1 VGVTASTP
9 TNIVIGAG
17 NVHRN
22 HANLGASTGDNVF
35 TITRTI
41 FTPQLNGLKGSLL
54 GTDYITNSEAML
66 ATSIPEVSGPVMSAG
81 WPGSSTTGNVA
92 GMEVIDEDDTRRI
105 PTTDYADWEL
115 QVERLGGGQF
125 QFEVDNAINRANLE
139 LSGQDAGMMAPRY
152 ELHGSWDPAALT
164 VSPHRI
170 RILDVA
176 S

>member
-1 VGVTASTP
+1 MGVLADTP

-41 FTPQLNGLKGSLL
+41 FTPQLNGLKGKLL
-54 GTDYITNSEAML
+54 GTDYITASDAML
-66 ATSIPEVSGPVMSAG
+66 ATSIPEVSAAIAAAG
-81 WPGSSTTGNVA
+81 WPGSSIDTSA
-92 GMEVIDEDDTRRI
+92 PGMAVIDEDDTRRI
-105 PTTDYADWEL
+105 PLSDYADWEL

-125 QFEVDNAINRANLE
+125 QFEIDNAINTANLE
-139 LSGQDAGMMAPRY
+139 FSGQDAGMMAPRY
-152 ELHGSWDPAALT
+152 ELHGAWDPAALT
-164 VSPHRI
+164 ASPHRI

>member
-1 VGVTASTP
+1 MGVTADTP

-35 TITRTI
+35 TITRDI
-41 FTPQLNGLKGSLL
+41 FTPQLNGLKGNLL
-54 GTDYITNSEAML
+54 GTDYITKSEAML
-66 ATSIPEVSGPVMSAG
+66 ATSIPEVSAAVLAAG
-81 WPGSSTTGNVA
+81 WPGSRSTVTG
-92 GMEVIDEDDTRRI
+92 GMTVVDENDTRRI
-105 PTTDYADWEL
+105 ATSAYADWEL

-125 QFEVDNAINRANLE
+125 QFEVDNAINRASLT
-139 LSGQDAGMMAPRY
+139 LAAQDAGMMAPRY
-152 ELHGSWDPAALT
+152 ELHGAWDPSDLT
-164 VSPHRI
+164 TSPHRI

>member
-1 VGVTASTP
+1 MGITADTP

-22 HANLGASTGDNVF
+22 HANLGASTGDNIF
-35 TITRTI
+35 TITRQI
-41 FTPQLNGLKGSLL
+41 FTPQLNGLKGKLL
-54 GTDYITNSEAML
+54 GTDYITSSEAML
-66 ATSIPEVSGPVMSAG
+66 ATSIPEVSAAIMAAG
-81 WPGSSTTGNVA
+81 WPGSQSTPTS
-92 GMEVIDEDDTRRI
+92 GMTVVDETDARRI
-105 PTTDYADWEL
+105 PVGDYADWEL

-152 ELHGSWDPAALT
+152 ELVGSWDPASLT

>member
-1 VGVTASTP
+1 MGVTADTP

-35 TITRTI
+35 TITREI

-54 GTDYITNSEAML
+54 GTDYVTKSEAML
-66 ATSIPEVSGPVMSAG
+66 ATSIPEVSAAVMAAG
-81 WPGSSTTGNVA
+81 WPGSTSTPTA
-92 GMEVIDEDDTRRI
+92 GMTVIDEDDTRRI
-105 PTTDYADWEL
+105 PTADYADWEL

-152 ELHGSWDPAALT
+152 ELHGSWDPADLT
-164 VSPHRI
+164 SSPHRI

>member
-1 VGVTASTP
+1 MGITADTP

-22 HANLGASTGDNVF
+22 HANLGASSGDNVF
-35 TITRTI
+35 TITREI
-41 FTPQLNGLKGSLL
+41 FTPQLNGLKGNLL
-54 GTDYITNSEAML
+54 GTDYITRSDAML
-66 ATSIPEVSGPVMSAG
+66 ATTIPEVSGPVLLAG
-81 WPGSSTTGNVA
+81 WPGAATTGA
-92 GMEVIDEDDTRRI
+92 GAMEVIDEDATRRI

-152 ELHGSWDPAALT
+152 ELHGSWDPADLT
-164 VSPHRI
+164 NSPHRI
-170 RILDVA
+170 RILTVA

>member
-1 VGVTASTP
+1 MGITADTP

-35 TITRTI
+35 SINREI
-41 FTPQLNGLKGSLL
+41 FTPQLNGLKGNLR
-54 GTDYITNSEAML
+54 GTDYIIRSEGVL
-66 ATSIPEVSGPVMSAG
+66 ATTIPEVSAAVMAAG
-81 WPGSSTTGNVA
+81 WPGSTSTPTA
-92 GMEVIDEDDTRRI
+92 GMTIINESDVRRI
-105 PTTDYADWEL
+105 PTADYADWEL

-125 QFEVDNAINRANLE
+125 QFEVDKAINRGTLE
-139 LSGQDAGMMAPRY
+139 FSAQDAGMMGPRY
-152 ELHGSWDPAALT
+152 ELHGSWDPTALT

>member
-1 VGVTASTP
+1 MGVTVDTP
-9 TNIVIGAG
+9 TNIVVGAG

-22 HANLGASTGDNVF
+22 QANLGASTGDNVF

-41 FTPQLNGLKGSLL
+41 FTPQLNGLKGSLQ
-54 GTDYITNSEAML
+54 GTDYITSSEAML
-66 ATSIPEVSGPVMSAG
+66 ATSIPEISAAIMAAG
-81 WPGSSTTGNVA
+81 WPGSSNTHTS
-92 GMEVIDEDDTRRI
+92 GMDVISEDNTRRI
-105 PTTDYADWEL
+105 PIGDYADWEL
-115 QVERLGGGQF
+115 QIERLGGGQF

-164 VSPHRI
+164 AAPHRI
-170 RILDVA
+170 RVLDVA